1 MDEPLNPAGRPP
13 FCRQPGAQERPQEEW
28 GRGRGRGRGEAAG
41 RAPASGAG
49 PLRPASR
56 EQRPGL
62 STGLSHFSSSARAL
76 PARPG
81 PAPSHPGLPA
91 APRGP
96 PLAPGGLRSARA
108 RWARASPGPC
118 RRLAPPG
125 ASRGLAAGTPDS
137 GPPTL
142 GLSFHIH
149 KPGRSLSGGRVSGR
163 LPKAKRTPSLG
174 LFPSEVRLAVTPD
187 PLCLSQAPTP
197 ALHCSSRTALSL
209 RRAPAGDARAPQPAH
224 PRQLSA

>member
-1 MDEPLNPAGRPP
+1 MQCLWCGPLRWTKKFTLDGAGNPAVTQENLGRPP

-28 GRGRGRGRGEAAG
+28 GRGRGEAAG

-76 PARPG
+76 PSRPG

-96 PLAPGGLRSARA
+96 SLVPGGSAERA
-108 RWARASPGPC
+108 GAVGAGLPRPLSSSGSSGREPGAGGRDPRLWASHFGPQFPHPQTGEIPFW
-118 RRLAPPG
+118 RPSERAPPQ
-125 ASRGLAAGTPDS
+125 SKENSEPR
-137 GPPTL
+137 TL
-142 GLSFHIH
+142 
-149 KPGRSLSGGRVSGR
+149 PV
-163 LPKAKRTPSLG
+163 
-174 LFPSEVRLAVTPD
+174 
-187 PLCLSQAPTP
+187 
-197 ALHCSSRTALSL
+197 
-209 RRAPAGDARAPQPAH
+209 
-224 PRQLSA
+224 